1 MSASEAEGRGF
12 DSLRARHFPPLFL
25 LFPAAQLNESF
36 GLGALF
42 LSSFLAATL
51 LPGGSEIVFAGV
63 LETGAAS
70 LWPALAVATLGNT
83 LGGSSSYLVGRLVP
97 DRKLGG
103 RALEWVRRWG
113 SPVLL
118 LSWVPIIG
126 DALCVAAGWL
136 RLNIWWSVSFMALGK
151 FGRYYIIAR
160 LMA

>member
-1 MSASEAEGRGF
+1 V
-12 DSLRARHFPPLFL
+12 
-25 LFPAAQLNESF
+25 NESL
-36 GLGALF
+36 GLGTLF

-51 LPGGSEIVFAGV
+51 LPGGSEFVFAGV
-63 LETGAAS
+63 LATGAAS

-83 LGGSSSYLVGRLVP
+83 LGGSSSYLLGRVVP

-113 SPVLL
+113 APVLL
-118 LSWVPIIG
+118 LSWVPIVG

-136 RLNIWWSVSFMALGK
+136 RLNILWCVLFMALGK
-151 FGRYYIIAR
+151 FARYYVIAR

>member
-1 MSASEAEGRGF
+1 V
-12 DSLRARHFPPLFL
+12 
-25 LFPAAQLNESF
+25 NESL
-36 GLGALF
+36 GLGTLF

-51 LPGGSEIVFAGV
+51 LPGGSEFVFAGV
-63 LETGAAS
+63 LATGAAS

-83 LGGSSSYLVGRLVP
+83 LGGSSSYLLGRVVP

-113 SPVLL
+113 APVLL
-118 LSWVPIIG
+118 LSWVPIVG

-136 RLNIWWSVSFMALGK
+136 RLNILWSVLFMALGK
-151 FGRYYIIAR
+151 FARYYVIAR